1 MNNRGVALVISYMVI
16 AVLSVLGSAV
26 LTRTVSEKNI
36 CVNHSNSTRAFWVA
50 EAGLQQGIRAFKNN
64 DWSGWS
70 ELNAT
75 TKSLSATLGNS
86 GEYSVTVS
94 GLGSSSVVIA
104 SSGYSPG
111 IGLEVNSGRTVT
123 ASYSRSML
131 FSAAA
136 FGKSRVTLNGNAS
149 TDSYNSGIG
158 AYGGINRG
166 TKGDVITNG
175 STAGAITL
183 TGSSTVNGNADTAP
197 AGTVLLGPASRV
209 TGSITHTNN
218 DSIGEVSVPSEL
230 SGATSSTAIEIA
242 GSTNQVLPSG
252 NYKMPKINVS
262 GNAQLTLSGD
272 VNIYLTDAAALD
284 ITGSGRL
291 VVLGNAKI
299 YIDGSANI
307 SGAGV
312 VNNSLLPEDFM
323 LYGTSSSTSIQ
334 VSGSGVFYGGIYAP
348 EASISVTGN
357 GGVYG
362 GVVGDA
368 ITVSGSSSIHFD
380 EALSGISSGGGY
392 IFGGWR
398 EIQSVN

>member
-16 AVLSVLGSAV
+16 AVLSVLGSAL

-36 CVNHSNSTRAFWVA
+36 CINYSNSTRAFWVA

-70 ELNAT
+70 EIDTA
-75 TKSLSATLGNS
+75 TKSFSATLGNS

-94 GLGSSSVVIA
+94 GLGSNNLVIT
-104 SSGYSPG
+104 SSGYSPA
-111 IGLEVNSGRTVT
+111 IGLAVNSGRTVT

-149 TDSYNSGIG
+149 TDSYNSDIG

-166 TKGDVITNG
+166 SNGDVITSG

-183 TGSSTVNGNADTAP
+183 TGSSTINGNADTAP

-230 SGATSSTAIEIA
+230 SGAFSGAAIEIA
-242 GSTNQVLPSG
+242 GSTNQVLTSG
-252 NYKMPKINVS
+252 NYKMPKIKVS
-262 GNAQLTLSGD
+262 GNAQLTLNGD
-272 VNIYLTDAAALD
+272 VNIYLTEAEALS

-312 VNNSLLPEDFM
+312 VNNSLLPENFT
-323 LYGTSSSTSIQ
+323 LYGTSSSTIQ
-334 VSGSGVFYGGIYAP
+334 VSGSGIFYGGIYAP

-362 GVVGDA
+362 GVVGD
-368 ITVSGSSSIHFD
+368 IVTVSGSSSIHFD
-380 EALSGISSGGGY
+380 EALSEISSGGGY
-392 IFGGWR
+392 IFNGWR
-398 EIQSVN
+398 EV